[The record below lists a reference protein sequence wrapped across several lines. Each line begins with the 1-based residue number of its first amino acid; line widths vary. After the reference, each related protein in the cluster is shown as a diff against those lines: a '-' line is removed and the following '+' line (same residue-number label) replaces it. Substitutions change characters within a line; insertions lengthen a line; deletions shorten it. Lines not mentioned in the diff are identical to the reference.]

1 MQSFVLLYQLLKNNQ
16 EIIMSSDAIVF
27 VVDDDE
33 AVRQSTAW
41 LIESIGLKVIT
52 FTSADEFLENFNQQ
66 QGCIVMDVRMPG
78 MSGLEA
84 QEEMKNRGITLPLIF
99 ITGHGDVP
107 MAVRA
112 LKRGAFDF
120 IEKPFNDQLLLDS
133 VQRGLKC
140 NSEAMESFIRN
151 ESIDKRISA
160 LTPREK
166 EVMMRVTEGKPN
178 KVIAHELSVSIKTVE
193 VHRARMMEKME
204 AGSVAEL
211 VKISLLSTQR

>member
-1 MQSFVLLYQLLKNNQ
+1 MIDNS
-16 EIIMSSDAIVF
+16 IVF

-52 FTSADEFLENFNQQ
+52 FNCADDFLEKYNNEN
-66 QGCIVMDVRMPG
+66 GCIVMDVRMPG
-78 MSGLEA
+78 MSGIEA
-84 QEEMKNRGITLPLIF
+84 QEELTKREINLPLIF
-99 ITGHGDVP
+99 ITGHSDVP

-120 IEKPFNDQLLLDS
+120 IEKPFNDQLLLDAI
-133 VQRGLKC
+133 QKGIKL
-140 NSEAMESFIRN
+140 NSDKVESLAKSETIFN
-151 ESIDKRISA
+151 NISS
-160 LTPREK
+160 LTPRENQ
-166 EVMMRVTEGKPN
+166 VMSCVTQGKPN

-204 AGSVAEL
+204 AYSVAEL
-211 VKISLLSTQR
+211 VKMTIDVKNS

>member
-1 MQSFVLLYQLLKNNQ
+1 
-16 EIIMSSDAIVF
+16 MSDDAIVF

-41 LIESIGLKVIT
+41 LIESIGLKVNT
-52 FTSADEFLENFNQQ
+52 YVSADEFLENYNNES
-66 QGCIVMDVRMPG
+66 GCIVMDVRMPG

-84 QEEMKNRGITLPLIF
+84 QEEMKNSGITLPLIF

-120 IEKPFNDQLLLDS
+120 IEKPFNDQLLLDA
-133 VQRGLKC
+133 VQRGLKQ
-140 NSEAMESFIRN
+140 NSEAQESLIRN
-151 ESIDKRISA
+151 ESIDRRIAS
-160 LTPREK
+160 LTPREH
-166 EVMMRVTEGKPN
+166 EVMLRVTEGKPN
-178 KVIAHELSVSIKTVE
+178 KVIAHELNVSIKTVE

-204 AGSVAEL
+204 ASSVAEL
-211 VKISLLSTQR
+211 VKVTMEASSK

>member
-1 MQSFVLLYQLLKNNQ
+1 
-16 EIIMSSDAIVF
+16 MSDDAIVF

-41 LIESIGLKVIT
+41 LIESIGLKVNT
-52 FTSADEFLENFNQQ
+52 YVSADEFLENYNNES
-66 QGCIVMDVRMPG
+66 GCIVMDVRMPG

-120 IEKPFNDQLLLDS
+120 IEKPFNDQLLLDA
-133 VQRGLKC
+133 VQRGLKQ
-140 NSEAMESFIRN
+140 NSEAQESLIRN
-151 ESIDKRISA
+151 ESIDRRIAS
-160 LTPREK
+160 LTPREH
-166 EVMMRVTEGKPN
+166 EVMLRVTEGKPN
-178 KVIAHELSVSIKTVE
+178 KVIAHELNVSIKTVE

-204 AGSVAEL
+204 ASSVAEL
-211 VKISLLSTQR
+211 VKVTMEASSK

>member
-1 MQSFVLLYQLLKNNQ
+1 
-16 EIIMSSDAIVF
+16 MSNDAVVF

-41 LIESIGLKVIT
+41 LIESIGLKVIPYT
-52 FTSADEFLENFNQQ
+52 CADEFLENYNKEP
-66 QGCIVMDVRMPG
+66 GCIVMDVRMPG

-84 QEEMKNRGITLPLIF
+84 QEEMKNRGMTLPLIF

-120 IEKPFNDQLLLDS
+120 IEKPFNDQLLLDA
-133 VQRGLKC
+133 VQRGLKS
-140 NSEAMESFIRN
+140 NNEAMESLIQN
-151 ESIDKRISA
+151 ESIDKRIAS
-160 LTPREK
+160 LTPREH

-178 KVIAHELSVSIKTVE
+178 KVIAHELNVSIKTVE

-204 AGSVAEL
+204 ASSVAQL
-211 VKISLLSTQR
+211 VKTTIQAKQNNIIS

>member
-1 MQSFVLLYQLLKNNQ
+1 
-16 EIIMSSDAIVF
+16 MSSDAIVF
-27 VVDDDE
+27 IVDDDE

-41 LIESIGLKVIT
+41 LVESIGLKVTT
-52 FTSADEFLENFNQQ
+52 FTCADEFFEHYNNE

-84 QEEMKNRGITLPLIF
+84 QEEMNNRGIKLPLIF

-133 VQRGLKC
+133 IQRGLKT
-140 NSEAMESFIRN
+140 NSEAMESLVRN
-151 ESIDKRISA
+151 KVIDELISA

-166 EVMMRVTEGKPN
+166 EVMQRVTEGKPN
-178 KVIAHELSVSIKTVE
+178 KVIAHELNVSIKTIE
-193 VHRARMMEKME
+193 VHRARMMEKMK
-204 AGSVAEL
+204 ASSVAEL
-211 VKISLLSTQR
+211 VRITLQYEQL

>member
-1 MQSFVLLYQLLKNNQ
+1 
-16 EIIMSSDAIVF
+16 MSNDAIVF
-27 VVDDDE
+27 IVDDDE

-41 LIESIGLKVIT
+41 LIESIGLKVTT
-52 FTSADEFLENFNQQ
+52 FTCADEFLENYNNES
-66 QGCIVMDVRMPG
+66 GCIVMDVRMPG

-84 QEEMKNRGITLPLIF
+84 QEEMNNRGIGLPLIF

-120 IEKPFNDQLLLDS
+120 IEKPFNDQLLLDA
-133 VQRGLKC
+133 VQRGLKQ
-140 NSEAMESFIRN
+140 NTEARESYVQN
-151 ESIDKRISA
+151 ESINKRISS
-160 LTPREK
+160 LTPREH

-178 KVIAHELSVSIKTVE
+178 KVIAHELNVSIKTVE

-204 AGSVAEL
+204 ASSVAEL
-211 VKISLLSTQR
+211 VKTTIHASTINS

>member
-1 MQSFVLLYQLLKNNQ
+1 
-16 EIIMSSDAIVF
+16 MSNDAIVF
-27 VVDDDE
+27 IVDDDE

-41 LIESIGLKVIT
+41 LIESIGLNVTT
-52 FTSADEFLENFNQQ
+52 FTSADEFFEKYNNE

-84 QEEMKNRGITLPLIF
+84 QEELKNRGIALPLIF

-133 VQRGLKC
+133 VQRGLKT
-140 NSEAMESFIRN
+140 NSEAMESLIRN
-151 ESIDKRISA
+151 ESIDKRIST

-211 VKISLLSTQR
+211 VKTTLQSGQF

>member
-1 MQSFVLLYQLLKNNQ
+1 
-16 EIIMSSDAIVF
+16 MSSDAVVF

-41 LIESIGLKVIT
+41 LIESIGLKVTT
-52 FTSADEFLENFNQQ
+52 FTSADEFLENFNHQ

-133 VQRGLKC
+133 VQRGLKH
-140 NSEAMESFIRN
+140 NSEAMESLIRN
-151 ESIDKRISA
+151 KSIDKRISA

-178 KVIAHELSVSIKTVE
+178 KVIAHELSVSIKTIE

-211 VKISLLSTQR
+211 VKISLLSSQR

>member
-1 MQSFVLLYQLLKNNQ
+1 
-16 EIIMSSDAIVF
+16 MSNDAIVF
-27 VVDDDE
+27 IVDDDE

-41 LIESIGLKVIT
+41 LIESIGLKVTT
-52 FTSADEFLENFNQQ
+52 FTCADEFLENYNNEP
-66 QGCIVMDVRMPG
+66 GCIVMDVRMPG

-84 QEEMKNRGITLPLIF
+84 QEEMKNRGMTLPLIF

-120 IEKPFNDQLLLDS
+120 IEKPFNDQLLLDA
-133 VQRGLKC
+133 VQRGLKN
-140 NSEAMESFIRN
+140 NSEAMESLIQN
-151 ESIDKRISA
+151 ESIDKRITS
-160 LTPREK
+160 LTPREH

-178 KVIAHELSVSIKTVE
+178 KVIAHELNVSIKTVE

-204 AGSVAEL
+204 ATSVAQL
-211 VKISLLSTQR
+211 VKTTIQARQNNILD

>member
-1 MQSFVLLYQLLKNNQ
+1 
-16 EIIMSSDAIVF
+16 MSNDAIVF

-52 FTSADEFLENFNQQ
+52 FISADEFLENYNNES
-66 QGCIVMDVRMPG
+66 GCVVMDVRMPG

-84 QEEMKNRGITLPLIF
+84 QEEMKSRKISLPLIF

-120 IEKPFNDQLLLDS
+120 IEKPFNDQILLDS
-133 VQRGLKC
+133 VQRGLKH
-140 NSEAMESFIRN
+140 SDEVMKSLIKHQ
-151 ESIDKRISA
+151 SIDKRIA
-160 LTPREK
+160 TLTPREK
-166 EVMMRVTEGKPN
+166 EVMMRVTQGKPN
-178 KVIAHELSVSIKTVE
+178 KVIAHELNVSIKTVE

-204 AGSVAEL
+204 AHSVAEL
-211 VKISLLSTQR
+211 VKTTLISGQF

>member
-16 EIIMSSDAIVF
+16 EIMMSSDAIVF

-84 QEEMKNRGITLPLIF
+84 QEEMKNRGMTLPLIF

-211 VKISLLSTQR
+211 VKISLLFTQR

>member
-1 MQSFVLLYQLLKNNQ
+1 
-16 EIIMSSDAIVF
+16 MSSDAIVF
-27 VVDDDE
+27 IVDDDE

-41 LIESIGLKVIT
+41 LVESIGLKVTT
-52 FTSADEFLENFNQQ
+52 FTSADEFLKNYKNE
-66 QGCIVMDVRMPG
+66 QGCVVMDVRMPG

-133 VQRGLKC
+133 VQKGLKM
-140 NSEAMESFIRN
+140 NNQAMESLVRN
-151 ESIDKRISA
+151 ELIDKRIA
-160 LTPREK
+160 TLTPREK
-166 EVMMRVTEGKPN
+166 EVMIRVTEGKPN

-193 VHRARMMEKME
+193 VHRARMMEKM
-204 AGSVAEL
+204 AASSVAEL
-211 VKISLLSTQR
+211 VKTALQYGQL

>member
-1 MQSFVLLYQLLKNNQ
+1 
-16 EIIMSSDAIVF
+16 MSNDAIVF
-27 VVDDDE
+27 IVDDDE

-41 LIESIGLKVIT
+41 LIESIGLKVTT
-52 FTSADEFLENFNQQ
+52 FTCADEFLENYNNE

-84 QEEMKNRGITLPLIF
+84 QEEMKNRGMSLPLIF

-120 IEKPFNDQLLLDS
+120 IEKPFNDQLLLDA
-133 VQRGLKC
+133 VQRGLKN
-140 NSEAMESFIRN
+140 NSEAMESLIQN
-151 ESIDKRISA
+151 ESIDKRIAS
-160 LTPREK
+160 LTPREH

-178 KVIAHELSVSIKTVE
+178 KVIAHELNVSIKTVE

-204 AGSVAEL
+204 ASSVAQL
-211 VKISLLSTQR
+211 VKTTIQATRNNAVS

>member
-1 MQSFVLLYQLLKNNQ
+1 
-16 EIIMSSDAIVF
+16 MSNDAVVF

-41 LIESIGLKVIT
+41 LIESIGLKVIPYT
-52 FTSADEFLENFNQQ
+52 CADEFLENYNKES
-66 QGCIVMDVRMPG
+66 GCIVMDVRMPG

-84 QEEMKNRGITLPLIF
+84 QEEMKTRDMTLPLIF

-120 IEKPFNDQLLLDS
+120 IEKPFNDQLLLDA
-133 VQRGLKC
+133 VQRGLKS
-140 NSEAMESFIRN
+140 NNEAMESLIQN
-151 ESIDKRISA
+151 ESIDKRIAS
-160 LTPREK
+160 LTPREH

-178 KVIAHELSVSIKTVE
+178 KVIAHELNVSIKTVE

-204 AGSVAEL
+204 ASSVAQL
-211 VKISLLSTQR
+211 VKTTIQAKQNNIIS